1 MPEHGAQNAFK
12 CKREHM
18 VKVSILNIAY
28 LNPHLD
34 IQIPDGLRYNVFV
47 PDARKSTFNLDNES
61 IDKTQST
68 LNNLGSRRETASRQT
83 IRNWFRG
90 LWACKIDDVN
100 NV

>member
-47 PDARKSTFNLDNES
+47 PDTRKNY
-61 IDKTQST
+61 
-68 LNNLGSRRETASRQT
+68 
-83 IRNWFRG
+83 
-90 LWACKIDDVN
+90 V
-100 NV
+100 

>member
-68 LNNLGSRRETASRQT
+68 LKNLGSRRETASRQI
-83 IRNWFRG
+83 IRNLFRG
-90 LWACKIDDVN
+90 LWACKIDDLN
-100 NV
+100 HG